1 MGHHQQRLLL
11 RMHPLVQPLPTFA
24 KPKAVD
30 LFSGCG
36 GLTCGLD
43 LAGFDVVGA
52 VEIEK
57 GAVEA
62 YLLNF
67 PKVHV
72 WEKDIR
78 KVTSKEMLNILGLKK
93 GELDLLAG
101 CPPCQGFSTINTKNG
116 KVVIDNEN
124 NNLVYQFLRLIRE
137 LRPKTIMMENVPALA
152 VNGRMTKFL
161 AAIGKLGY
169 YNGPD
174 AVQVL
179 DVSNYGVPQRRK
191 RMVLLTSTKGP
202 VTYAQPVAERATVQQ
217 FIGGLAKPGET
228 GDAMHDVIEKRS
240 EAVMTKIRAIP
251 HDGGS
256 RSDLPDEMQLPCHQ
270 RCDGFKDIYGRM
282 AWGNVAPTITGG
294 CTNPSKGRFLH
305 PEQDRAITPREAA
318 LLQTFPGDYKF
329 NAYIGKEKL
338 ALMIGNALPPLFIK
352 AHAVQITSALH
363 KYKLA

>member
-1 MGHHQQRLLL
+1 MQ
-11 RMHPLVQPLPTFA
+11 PLVQPLSPPA
-24 KPKAVD
+24 KPKAID

-52 VEIEK
+52 VEMEQR
-57 GAVEA
+57 AVDT
-62 YLLNF
+62 YSLNF
-67 PKVHV
+67 PNVHV
-72 WEKDIR
+72 WKQDIR
-78 KVTSKEMLNILGLKK
+78 KVRSKDMLAALGLKQ

-101 CPPCQGFSTINTKNG
+101 CPPCQGFSSINTKNG
-116 KVVIDNEN
+116 KITIDNEN
-124 NNLVYQFLRLIRE
+124 NNLVYQFLRLIKE
-137 LRPKTIMMENVPALA
+137 LKPKTVMMENVPALA
-152 VNGRMTKFL
+152 ADGRMTKFL

-202 VTYAQPVAERATVQQ
+202 VTYAQPLAERATVEQ
-217 FIGGLAKPGET
+217 FIGGLGKPGET
-228 GDAMHDVIEKRS
+228 GDAMHDVVERRS
-240 EAVMTKIRAIP
+240 EGVMAKIRAIP

-270 RCDGFKDIYGRM
+270 RCNGFTDIYGRM
-282 AWGNVAPTITGG
+282 AWNDVAPTITGG

-318 LLQTFPGDYKF
+318 LLQTFPSNYKF
-329 NAYIGKEKL
+329 NTPINKEKV

-352 AHAVQITSALH
+352 AHAVQINAALQRH
-363 KYKLA
+363 AVA